1 MKTISI
7 ETDRLQ
13 LRPCTEDDIPDL
25 HKLWTHPNVRGFIWD
40 DVVITEEKA
49 REVVARSIKNYTEH
63 GAGVWVAYSKS
74 KDRLVG
80 FCGLGHYGKQPEKEI
95 LYGIDPQLWGNGYA
109 TEVSLAMLRYAFDEL
124 GCQLVLAG
132 ADPLH
137 EASFR
142 VIDKL
147 GMLFVRR
154 VQADGADGAKLD
166 LIYYGIK
173 KEQFDAGDAFY
184 KLNKD

>member
-1 MKTISI
+1 M
-7 ETDRLQ
+7 
-13 LRPCTEDDIPDL
+13 
-25 HKLWTHPNVRGFIWD
+25 
-40 DVVITEEKA
+40 
-49 REVVARSIKNYTEH
+49 
-63 GAGVWVAYSKS
+63 
-74 KDRLVG
+74 
-80 FCGLGHYGKQPEKEI
+80 
-95 LYGIDPQLWGNGYA
+95 WGNGYA